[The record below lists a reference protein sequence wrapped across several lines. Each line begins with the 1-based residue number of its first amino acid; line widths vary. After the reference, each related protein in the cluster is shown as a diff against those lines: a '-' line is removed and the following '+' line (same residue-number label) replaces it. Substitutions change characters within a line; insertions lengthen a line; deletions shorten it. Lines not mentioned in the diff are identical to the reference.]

1 MSKENQN
8 ELNILIDRFLKEP
21 TGNNLYSLFTSILH
35 SGLQVPMNMIIS
47 DEDAETMKNSKTG
60 DEIQLKQ
67 DLRFK
72 PDWLKNP
79 SNEKLYFPIFSS
91 VEEATENYSKNFSWL
106 ELDIKSCLEFVNE
119 KKDCSGLI
127 LNAFSKP
134 IVIEGELLDIL
145 KNIIKHGE

>member
-1 MSKENQN
+1 M
-8 ELNILIDRFLKEP
+8 
-21 TGNNLYSLFTSILH
+21 LH
-35 SGLQVPMNMIIS
+35 CGLQVPMNMIIS

-119 KKDCSGLI
+119 KKDCSI
-127 LNAFSKP
+127 SIQMFKR
-134 IVIEGELLDIL
+134 I
-145 KNIIKHGE
+145 